1 MNEREKQQSKP
12 TLPQGVS
19 SFHMNRG
26 TLLLAGQSRPC
37 YTPACWGVGDET
49 GSVKGNHVE
58 TTRPYTHLVRRE
70 PEL

>member
-26 TLLLAGQSRPC
+26 TLLLAGQSRLC
-37 YTPACWGVGDET
+37 YTPACWGVGVLGCWGVGDET

-58 TTRPYTHLVRRE
+58 TTRAYT
-70 PEL
+70 